1 MTSLRLQIWDL
12 RELWQWIINECV
24 CLPPRR
30 GDPDDQLVSQ
40 LHFRRQ
46 TWGLSTPSSC
56 SVLQARPNEPLS
68 AAFAMTSISPGL
80 VSVAGTPLL

>member
-24 CLPPRR
+24 CQPPRR

-46 TWGLSTPSSC
+46 TWVYLLPAPVRYYKLDLMNHC
-56 SVLQARPNEPLS
+56 LLR
-68 AAFAMTSISPGL
+68 SP
-80 VSVAGTPLL
+80 